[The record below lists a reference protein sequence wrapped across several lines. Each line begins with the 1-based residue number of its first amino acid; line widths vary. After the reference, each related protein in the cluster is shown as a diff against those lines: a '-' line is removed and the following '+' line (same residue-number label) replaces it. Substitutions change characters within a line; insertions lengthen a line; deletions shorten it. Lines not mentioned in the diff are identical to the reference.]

1 MANPHVF
8 SGLFHMFVGKIPI
21 FDAEFP
27 SQTQSQACA
36 KAPVVEPSCRCRE
49 TFMGR
54 QPCGMDVE
62 NL

>member
-1 MANPHVF
+1 MF
-8 SGLFHMFVGKIPI
+8 DGLFHIFVGKIPI

-27 SQTQSQACA
+27 SQPNPKHACA

-54 QPCGMDVE
+54 QPCSMDVE